1 MASAMSRTA
10 IPLLA
15 LSLCCRVFAGEELY
29 RSAAESNVNQRY
41 TIESIAVAGV
51 RVDEARLPSRLRQ
64 RMNALIGKHCDV
76 AVLEELA
83 SDLRRELHL
92 RQVNQHLLK
101 GSQPDLVRVDFDVVR
116 KPIDISVPKFL
127 YHSEQKFTG
136 EVDATTHAGA
146 NSFTVGAVSNGDD
159 LTERFTGIVARYE
172 DSRAGSDRVRFDI
185 LFEDYHEQWNA
196 ATVAAVEQSGSGFD
210 LYRARRN
217 IAPEFTFAVAKP
229 LTVSVGTSFER
240 TESENPQIGDRSAD
254 AVTAEVH
261 YGRKIEGDTFQQT
274 LDGKYD
280 LRVGLRGLG
289 SDYSYSR
296 HMISLRYEIRSG
308 RQTASDEIT
317 AGVLSGDAPMFERF
331 VLGSSSTLRGWDRY
345 AIDPLGGDRVVH
357 NSLNY
362 GYQFNTRTAEVFYDS
377 GTLWNSAGPVQLRHS
392 LGVGYRQGI
401 FVMTMAFPVIQGRI
415 EPIFMA
421 GMNY

>member
-1 MASAMSRTA
+1 MSRTA

-83 SDLRRELHL
+83 SELRRELHL

-357 NSLNY
+357 NSLTY
-362 GYQFNTRTAEVFYDS
+362 GYQFSARTAEVFYDS